1 MAMNLRVI
9 ALFSGVGFITL
20 ASFTQ
25 GVLPMLEPQT
35 TTKRVTR
42 VVRTDLGELKW
53 MQSEAVKYT
62 EVEQRGRDLYIREGC
77 SYCHSQYIRPVA
89 GEDMR
94 WGPVTQAGEYAYDTP
109 HLFSTR
115 RIGPDLSR
123 VGLKYSDEWHYAHFW
138 DPRSFIPDSIMPRFK
153 KLFDETDNRVAIVE
167 DDAGNMTLEQT
178 AETERFF
185 DFSKTDD
192 PDFHLKI
199 TPNAKGLLFV
209 PETNRYPIIWTPNDE
224 FVGKTVELA
233 VVTDELKSI
242 VAYIQKLGTNRG
254 KWRDLFESEA
264 VAYSDVSLNRSEDY
278 IEFGKE
284 VYERRCAGCHGTE
297 GDGNGP
303 AATFMYDNRPR
314 NFTQAVYK
322 FRSTPSDSLPT
333 DGDLLRTLTRGIRGS
348 SMPAWHML
356 SEKARLSVIQYIKYE
371 LSVDRSD
378 PEDPYSIFEEE
389 EPEPP
394 LHIPRPPEPSVDMI
408 VRGEQIWQEAGCL
421 ECHGASGAGDGV
433 KSAGLEDDNLFP
445 ILPADLT
452 SGQFKSGPLVS
463 DIYRSVSNGLSG
475 TPMPSYSDSFDED
488 DRWALSYY
496 VLSLSSFTDPL
507 TAEKLPIDDVDR
519 EALNDIE
526 LKASRS
532 QDAYSRIPTISGDRT
547 ITGGNAWAKRR
558 GMEMVGEST
567 LIGVDEA
574 VVQ

>member
-35 TTKRVTR
+35 TTTQVTR

-53 MQSEAVKYT
+53 MRSEAVDYT
-62 EVEQRGRDLYIREGC
+62 DAEKHGRDLYIREGC
-77 SYCHSQYIRPVA
+77 VYCHSQYIRPVA

-153 KLFDETDNRVAIVE
+153 ELFDEVDERVAIVE
-167 DDAGNMTLEQT
+167 DDAGNMTLEKT
-178 AETERFF
+178 PETEKFF
-185 DFSKTDD
+185 DFTKADD
-192 PDFHLKI
+192 PESYLKI
-199 TPNAKGLLFV
+199 TPNKEGLLFV
-209 PETNRYPIIWTPNDE
+209 PELNKYPVIWTPNEE
-224 FVGKTVELA
+224 FVGESVELA
-233 VVTDELKSI
+233 VVTDELQSI
-242 VAYIQKLGTNRG
+242 VAYVQKLGTNRG
-254 KWRDLFESEA
+254 KWRDLFESQA
-264 VAYSDVSLNRSEDY
+264 VAFTDVTFNRSEDY
-278 IEFGKE
+278 IEFGEE
-284 VYERRCAGCHGTE
+284 VYERRCAGCHGVE

-303 AATFMYDNRPR
+303 AATFMYSNRPR

-333 DGDLLRTLTRGIRGS
+333 DGDFLRTLTRGIRGT
-348 SMPAWHML
+348 SMPSWHML
-356 SEKARLSVIQYIKYE
+356 SEKARLSVIQYIKYR
-371 LSVDRSD
+371 LSVDMSD
-378 PEDPYSIFEEE
+378 PEDPYSVFVEE
-389 EPEPP
+389 EPAPP
-394 LHIPRPPEPSVDMI
+394 IHIPRPPEPSLDMI

-421 ECHGASGAGDGV
+421 ECHGAGGRGDGV
-433 KSAGLEDDNLFP
+433 KSAGLEDDYLFP
-445 ILPADLT
+445 ILPANLT
-452 SGQFKSGPLVS
+452 SGQLKSGPLVS
-463 DIYRSVSNGLSG
+463 DIFRTVSNGLSG
-475 TPMPSYSDSFDED
+475 TPMPSYLDSFDED

-496 VLSLSSFTDPL
+496 VLSLSAFTDPL
-507 TAEKLPIDDVDR
+507 TAEQLVMEDTDR

-526 LKASRS
+526 LKAERS
-532 QDAYSRIPTISGDRT
+532 QDAYSRIPQINGDRT

-558 GMEMVGEST
+558 GMEMVGESQ
-567 LIGVDEA
+567 LPEINDA
-574 VVQ
+574 VVR